1 MSNLLKYNSFVIQ
14 NQDKFVIDSN
24 KMADE
29 IIEQYRQLHA
39 KAETGL
45 IPDADGFVCGLEAAT
60 VEQLVMDTETEPA
73 QEQDTQPE
81 FKPVDMT
88 ELHRQEEEIINQARA
103 EAELIKTKA
112 QSAGYEHGLAEGRA
126 AAEKQLELQKR
137 QLEQEYSERLKS
149 LEAEYAKMRSDIE
162 PELVNTL
169 LEVFAK
175 VTNTL
180 ADGKRDTVLFLIN
193 GVLRNTEVSKEYVIR
208 VSEDDYNYLISN
220 KHLIH
225 NGIVKDIKVDICI
238 DGKLKRNQCVIETDS
253 GVFDCSLD
261 IQLENLINEIRLLSC
276 LGD

>member
-29 IIEQYRQLHA
+29 IIEQYRQLHVN
-39 KAETGL
+39 AEFGL
-45 IPDADGFVCGLEAAT
+45 MPDADGFVCGLEAAT
-60 VEQLVMDTETEPA
+60 VEQLVMDEDVEPV
-73 QEQDTQPE
+73 QEMHPE
-81 FKPVDMT
+81 FKPIDMT
-88 ELHRQEEEIINQARA
+88 ELHRQEEEIINQAKT
-103 EAELIKTKA
+103 EAELIKAKA
-112 QSAGYEHGLAEGRA
+112 QSEGYEQGLAEGRA
-126 AAEKQLELQKR
+126 AAEKQLEVQKR
-137 QLEQEYSERLKS
+137 QLEQEYSERLKA

-220 KHLIH
+220 KDLIH
-225 NGIVKDIKVDICI
+225 NGIAKDIKVDICI
-238 DGKLKRNQCVIETDS
+238 DAQLKRNQCIIETDS

-261 IQLENLINEIRLLSC
+261 IQLENLINDIRLLSC

>member
-14 NQDKFVIDSN
+14 NQDKLVIDSN

-29 IIEQYRQLHA
+29 IIEQYKQLHA
-39 KAETGL
+39 KAESGPV
-45 IPDADGFVCGLEAAT
+45 PDADGFVCGLEAAT
-60 VEQLVMDTETEPA
+60 VEQLVMDEEA
-73 QEQDTQPE
+73 VQEQDAQTE
-81 FKPVDMT
+81 FKPIDMA
-88 ELHRQEEEIINQARA
+88 ELHKQGEEIINQART
-103 EAELIKTKA
+103 EAELIKSRA
-112 QSAGYEHGLAEGRA
+112 QSAGYEQGLAEGRTA
-126 AAEKQLELQKR
+126 ADKQLETRMR
-137 QLEQEYSERLKS
+137 QLEQEYSERLKA
-149 LEAEYAKMRSDIE
+149 LEAEYAKMRSDLE

-169 LEVFAK
+169 LDVFAK

-193 GVLRNTEVSKEYVIR
+193 GVLRNTEVSKEYIIR

-225 NGIVKDIKVDICI
+225 NGITKDIKIDICI
-238 DGKLKRNQCVIETDS
+238 DGQLSRNQCIIETDS

-261 IQLENLINEIRLLSC
+261 IQLENLINDIRLLSC